1 MEMENIDD
9 LVNKVKSLTKVNPN
23 LKEALGQYDP
33 ETHQVFDPV
42 KRPKKIINK
51 PSGKK
56 DPKTGEDILQTC
68 LEEVVR
74 IGLPLQKLIV
84 KRRAAFMNTGK
95 ITLQANPQDPSEQK
109 LLNMVNKC
117 RKDNKLEYRS
127 SELAKRMMS
136 ELHCAELW
144 YSEPVEP
151 GYWGQDGPQSKFKMK
166 MRILS
171 PSLGDNLYPVFDND
185 GDLIYFGRSY
195 KTFDN
200 AAATKKEIE
209 NFDIYNKEGFWHIEK
224 GKNAIYTPYSYGKIP
239 IIYYWQQKSEWND
252 IQPAIERLETVL
264 SNLGDTNDYNGSP
277 ILLAIGKIKGFASKG
292 ERGKT
297 FEVDSGGDL
306 RYVNWDN
313 APQSVKLETDML
325 IDFIYTCT
333 QTPNISF
340 EKMQGLGGLSGVA
353 FDRIFLDAHLAAQ
366 EKLNGIYGE
375 CLQRQ
380 INFLKSACASINTSL
395 KSAQSMVISPKFSL
409 FRIDND
415 SEIADLWMKLN
426 GSKALVS
433 QRTSIARAGFVE
445 DIDQEMQ
452 QLEKETPQPV
462 KEPGLIGSQK
472 FSD

>member
-1 MEMENIDD
+1 MEMENIVD
-9 LVNKVKSLTKVNPN
+9 LVNKVKSLAKANPSI
-23 LKEALGQYDP
+23 KEALEQYEP
-33 ETHQVFDPV
+33 ETHQVFDMV

-56 DPKTGEDILQTC
+56 DPKTGEDILQTS

-95 ITLQANPQDPSEQK
+95 ISLEASPKDQSEQK

-127 SELAKRMMS
+127 GELAKRMMS

-144 YSEPVEP
+144 YSEPVEA
-151 GYWGQDGPQSKFKMK
+151 GYWGEDAPQSKFKMK

-171 PSLGDNLYPVFDND
+171 PLLGDSLYPVFDKD
-185 GDLIYFGRSY
+185 GDLILFGRGY

-200 AAATKKEIE
+200 PAKKEIE
-209 NFDIYNKEGFWHIEK
+209 NFDIYDKDGFWHFEK
-224 GKNAIYTPYSYGKIP
+224 DKKAIYTPYSYGKIP
-239 IIYYWQQKSEWND
+239 VIYYWQEKPEWND
-252 IQPAIERLETVL
+252 IQAAIERLETVL

-277 ILLAIGKIKGFASKG
+277 ILLAIGKIKGFATKG

-297 FEVDSGGDL
+297 FEVDDGGDL

-353 FDRIFLDAHLAAQ
+353 FDRVFLDAHLAAQ
-366 EKLNGIYGE
+366 EKLNGVYGE

-380 INFLKSACASINTSL
+380 LNFLKSACASVNTGL
-395 KSAQSMVISPKFSL
+395 KSAQNMVISPKFSL
-409 FRIDND
+409 FKIDND
-415 SEIADLWMKLN
+415 IDTADLWMKLN
-426 GSKALVS
+426 GGKALVS
-433 QRTSIARAGFVE
+433 QKTAMARAGFIE
-445 DIDQEMQ
+445 DTDKEMQ
-452 QLEKETPQPV
+452 QIQKEEPATGKEPQP
-462 KEPGLIGSQK
+462 IGFQQSGEK
-472 FSD
+472 K